1 MSNNNNSINATSN
14 LSSNRMNANNNFISN
29 RLYRQQNGP
38 VYLTFS
44 ERVEASP
51 YLVSLE
57 DQKTKVKK
65 NKTKKKEINS
75 YVSNKDKLFIPKPER
90 AHIPIDITKNLVEEE
105 KKIITADLGIQSDH
119 INVKEEDI
127 NKPFIPQKL
136 GKDISTQIEDG
147 ELFCF
152 DEDVKPLLTVIV
164 GKTLEQSVLEIEQE
178 DEINNLREAKAM
190 YERKKKEDDERI
202 KEIETKEIA
211 LKFNNDAAKQARK
224 NQRETRKKTQ
234 KELISRVISKH
245 YLKNIVKNS
254 YGDLINRGQFRNYSK
269 ITIKNQSNIK
279 IKEGSEKLSNQFK
292 NMFAY
297 VNNLLVNKKKSL
309 IEKHTESVNKHKDY
323 LEKLRQQ
330 EERHRKE
337 EEEKR
342 IAEDLARKERRR
354 LRKIERIKREIKE
367 GIIDKGE
374 EKGDVYSEE
383 IVEIGNNNKPESY
396 IGVYGGF
403 MGIILATFSIIRRD
417 YYTDENLWTTENI
430 NEILQNIFTE
440 TQCTL
445 TLQFT
450 KETGDQILEILKKN
464 MGKKDDDDEGQEEID
479 VNNLKNIT
487 DLDAASWDKICEI
500 LTNLENNS
508 DLYLKNFIEE
518 YSQPYKIKE
527 EKEVEEKEEGKEE
540 EGKEEAK
547 EEGKEEEVKEEG
559 EEDKEKEEEI
569 IEKEP
574 DVRVDFYPLIIR
586 VLIDFASKGNFVDH
600 FNFVFDKGEE
610 GEEEKENEEKEEK
623 EEKDEEEEDKK
634 EGEEEKKET
643 IEDRLNKYEA
653 LCMFDWK
660 KSVPEILEGE
670 FNKPSK
676 KKSVRVPDFDSEMLT
691 LKTYANNPEVHNVL
705 FYNRIAEF
713 VLRCKVFED
722 CVAHFAFLSNEDPDT
737 EEMFRGFNHCY
748 DEMINRG
755 KISNTIQVY
764 HYAPEEEK
772 PEEEAEEGE
781 N

>member
-1 MSNNNNSINATSN
+1 MSNNNINNSINATSN
-14 LSSNRMNANNNFISN
+14 LSSNRMNANNNYIPN

-51 YLVSLE
+51 FLVSLE
-57 DQKTKVKK
+57 DQKTKVK
-65 NKTKKKEINS
+65 NIKTKKKEINS

-105 KKIITADLGIQSDH
+105 KKIITADLGIQSDP
-119 INVKEEDI
+119 IKIKEEDE

-190 YERKKKEDDERI
+190 YQKKKKKEDDERI
-202 KEIETKEIA
+202 KDIESKEIA

-245 YLKNIVKNS
+245 YLKNIIKNS

-269 ITIKNQSNIK
+269 ITIKNKTNIK
-279 IKEGSEKLSNQFK
+279 IQEGSEKLSNQFK
-292 NMFAY
+292 NMLAF
-297 VNNLLVNKKKSL
+297 VNNLLVNKKNSL
-309 IEKHTESVNKHKDY
+309 IEKHIESVNKHRDY

-342 IAEDLARKERRR
+342 IAEELARKERRR

-383 IVEIGNNNKPESY
+383 IVEIGNNNKPEGY

-403 MGIILATFSIIRRD
+403 MGIILTTFSIIRRD
-417 YYTDENLWTTENI
+417 YYTDENLWTAENI

-450 KETGDQILEILKKN
+450 KEAGDKILEILKKN
-464 MGKKDDDDEGQEEID
+464 MGKKGDDEDEGQDEID

-487 DLDAASWDKICEI
+487 DLDPASWDKICEI
-500 LTNLENNS
+500 LTNLEYNS
-508 DLYLKNFIEE
+508 DIYLKNFIEE
-518 YSQPYKIKE
+518 YSQPYQIKE
-527 EKEVEEKEEGKEE
+527 VKEVEGKEEGKE
-540 EGKEEAK
+540 GEEAK
-547 EEGKEEEVKEEG
+547 EEGEEEKE
-559 EEDKEKEEEI
+559 KEKEEEI
-569 IEKEP
+569 IDKEP
-574 DVRVDFYPLIIR
+574 DVRIDFYPLIIR
-586 VLIDFASKGNFVDH
+586 VLIDFASKGNFVEH

-610 GEEEKENEEKEEK
+610 GEGEEKENEEKEEK
-623 EEKDEEEEDKK
+623 EEKDEEEDKK
-634 EGEEEKKET
+634 EGEEEEKKET

-660 KSVPEILEGE
+660 KSVPEMLEGD
-670 FNKPSK
+670 FNKPNK

-691 LKTYANNPEVHNVL
+691 LKAYTNNPEVHNVL

-722 CVAHFAFLSNEDPDT
+722 CIAHFAFLSNEDPDT

-755 KISNTIQVY
+755 KINNTIQVY

-772 PEEEAEEGE
+772 PEEEGEEGE